1 MEVHLHHCMYRRRKV
16 DQMTHQVTATSNIDF
31 NASGVDEI
39 LQNVAFILSTFVIP
53 CPLYGDFG
61 FRLDTLPP
69 FQLAKR
75 RNTARL
81 IESIQRFEPRAV
93 VVDVDYLGDTFIGKL
108 EPVVKVI
115 VNE

>member
-1 MEVHLHHCMYRRRKV
+1 MYRRRKV
-16 DQMTHQVTATSNIDF
+16 DRMTHQVTAKSNFDF

-39 LQNVAFILSTFVIP
+39 LQNVAYILSTFVIS
-53 CPLYGDFG
+53 CPLYRDFG

-81 IESIQRFEPRAV
+81 LESIQRFVPQV
-93 VVDVDYLGDTFIGKL
+93 IVIDVDYLGDAYVGKL

-115 VNE
+115 VNK

>member
-1 MEVHLHHCMYRRRKV
+1 
-16 DQMTHQVTATSNIDF
+16 MTHQVTAKSN
-31 NASGVDEI
+31 STLCTTVVDEI
-39 LQNVAFILSTFVIP
+39 LQNVALIVSTFVIS
-53 CPLYGDFG
+53 CPLAREFG
-61 FRLDTLPP
+61 FQSKTLAPL
-69 FQLAKR
+69 QLVKR

-93 VVDVDYLGDTFIGKL
+93 VVDVDYLGDIYVGKL